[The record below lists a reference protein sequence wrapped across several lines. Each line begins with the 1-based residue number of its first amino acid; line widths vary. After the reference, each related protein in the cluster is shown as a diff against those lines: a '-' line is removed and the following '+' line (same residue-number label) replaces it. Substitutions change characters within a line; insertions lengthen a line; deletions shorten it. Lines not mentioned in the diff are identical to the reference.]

1 MYESP
6 ITIFESTLDSFSKA
20 IIKQRDDAIFAE
32 IQSSFG
38 VALDR
43 EELIRALQYDR
54 NQYEKGY
61 ADGKRDAMAEL
72 VRCKDCKHRGE
83 EFECPMYFVKE
94 IEWDDDGYTEYDY
107 VPYDHTLDDGF
118 CDRGERREGE

>member
-6 ITIFESTLDSFSKA
+6 ITIIESTTDSLMKA

-54 NQYEKGY
+54 DQYNKGY
-61 ADGKRDAMAEL
+61 ADGKRDAMEEL
-72 VRCKDCKHRGE
+72 VRCKDCKGWCSE
-83 EFECPMYFVKE
+83 EIAKRYGVDRYCTMTMIPTGA
-94 IEWDDDGYTEYDY
+94 DD
-107 VPYDHTLDDGF
+107 F
-118 CDRGERREGE
+118 CSQGERREGE